1 MADVDDAAL
10 AAAVVVI
17 AGDIVIAIALSFGYG
32 FMLVTTD
39 NYRSSELL
47 ITFRSCV
54 RECSTTH
61 ISTSK
66 ICFSRLR
73 LICATSKKEERALP
87 SPIDRRNY

>member
-17 AGDIVIAIALSFGYG
+17 AGAIVIAIALSFGYG

-54 RECSTTH
+54 RV
-61 ISTSK
+61 
-66 ICFSRLR
+66 
-73 LICATSKKEERALP
+73 
-87 SPIDRRNY
+87 